1 METLILNIIHS
12 GYLLLPHNTLVHF
25 LIDGSN
31 HYSMNFRSTWAENHM
46 HCSIQCGIIHI
57 THEWITVCYEGRL
70 CPHQMGGKKTKQ
82 HSFKMNVLILQNV
95 FFFRGIYKIKNGGK
109 MFIFNIRSVFHMIHM
124 EITAPYTIYSLNIFC
139 YSNIRATFN
148 ILFQDNIKAHRR
160 SLYSCLHLKQ

>member
-12 GYLLLPHNTLVHF
+12 GYLLLPHNTFWSMGQIIIQWTSDAPGQKTTCIVPSSVELYILYMNELLFAMREDYV
-25 LIDGSN
+25 LIRWG
-31 HYSMNFRSTWAENHM
+31 
-46 HCSIQCGIIHI
+46 
-57 THEWITVCYEGRL
+57 V
-70 CPHQMGGKKTKQ
+70 KKTKQ